1 MSVTINECSDKE
13 KGRPLGF
20 NATKLFS
27 LLVLQGLLLGGC
39 GYFTY
44 QYFVIPQQITANI
57 SAKSHAITKQQQ
69 QIESLS
75 QASHEQLLVMAK
87 RMGVLTARM
96 NRIDSLGQRLATG
109 SKLDEFDFTTLP
121 SIGGP
126 QQYNQE
132 ANETELA
139 ALFLQMDQMLEHLD
153 NQQQQL
159 SVLET
164 VMLSHHIED
173 DSRIAGR
180 PISKGWLSSYYGMRN
195 DQFSGRLSM
204 HKGVDFAGKDG
215 SPIYA
220 TGAGVVSWASERYGY
235 GLLVEIDHGA
245 GLKTRYAHSSKILV
259 NIGDVIAKGEE
270 VALMGNTGRST
281 GPHVHY
287 EVLKLDRQID
297 PRKYIYR

>member
-1 MSVTINECSDKE
+1 
-13 KGRPLGF
+13 
-20 NATKLFS
+20 
-27 LLVLQGLLLGGC
+27 
-39 GYFTY
+39 
-44 QYFVIPQQITANI
+44 
-57 SAKSHAITKQQQ
+57 
-69 QIESLS
+69 
-75 QASHEQLLVMAK
+75 
-87 RMGVLTARM
+87 
-96 NRIDSLGQRLATG
+96 
-109 SKLDEFDFTTLP
+109 
-121 SIGGP
+121 
-126 QQYNQE
+126 
-132 ANETELA
+132 
-139 ALFLQMDQMLEHLD
+139 
-153 NQQQQL
+153 
-159 SVLET
+159 
-164 VMLSHHIED
+164 
-173 DSRIAGR
+173 
-180 PISKGWLSSYYGMRN
+180 MRN
-195 DQFSGRLSM
+195 DPFSGRLSM